1 MFEKKSEI
9 KAIKSECK
17 HFCVFLQIG
26 QYIRIAEKERNDKK
40 KKIQKIKKNQCL
52 LLHIIMRCREKPC
65 FIKEMNLFNI

>member
-26 QYIRIAEKERNDKK
+26 QYIRIAEKERNDQKK
-40 KKIQKIKKNQCL
+40 KKIKKIKKKSVFATSYN
-52 LLHIIMRCREKPC
+52 HEMSRETM
-65 FIKEMNLFNI
+65 FY

>member
-17 HFCVFLQIG
+17 HFCAFLQIG
-26 QYIRIAEKERNDKK
+26 QYIRIAEKERNDQK
-40 KKIQKIKKNQCL
+40 KKIKKIKKNQCL